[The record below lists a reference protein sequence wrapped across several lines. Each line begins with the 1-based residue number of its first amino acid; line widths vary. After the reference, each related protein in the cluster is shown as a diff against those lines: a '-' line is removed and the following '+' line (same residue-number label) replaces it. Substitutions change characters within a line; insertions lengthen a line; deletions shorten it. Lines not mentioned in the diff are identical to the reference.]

1 MSKKPV
7 SLAALAAAEVS
18 QPKVAPVAKA
28 HDVVTLQR
36 HNVAA
41 TTKRRSHTSLYLSK
55 DVQHAI
61 AEIALAYR
69 IKKPHD
75 LYIEGIN
82 LMLAKYGRP
91 SVEEIDGKGK

>member
-7 SLAALAAAEVS
+7 SLAALAAAETNNPS
-18 QPKVAPVAKA
+18 PAPKS
-28 HDVVTLQR
+28 DVVTLQR
-36 HNVAA
+36 HDVA
-41 TTKRRSHTSLYLSK
+41 KVSKSRSHTSLYLSAE
-55 DVQHAI
+55 VQHVI

-82 LMLAKYGRP
+82 MMLAKYGRP
-91 SVEEIDGKGK
+91 SVDEIDGKGK